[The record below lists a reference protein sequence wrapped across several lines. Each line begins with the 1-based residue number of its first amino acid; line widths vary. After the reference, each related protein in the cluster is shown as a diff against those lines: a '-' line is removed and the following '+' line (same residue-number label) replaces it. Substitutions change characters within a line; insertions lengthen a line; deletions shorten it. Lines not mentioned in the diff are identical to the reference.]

1 MSTSAPPVFSETNLY
16 YVLRRYWLLV
26 LTPVAV
32 ALAIAGVLAFG
43 RTPVYSAQARLTIGS
58 LNISTQGV
66 PGFVYAAQGLAT
78 AYARVVTAD
87 GVVNPVATQLHLP
100 RKQVIDNLSGSAVAL
115 SPIFVV
121 EGKGD
126 TPAKAI
132 ALTNAASRQLSSYIA
147 NFNSAST
154 GERDALAAYNKI
166 SLVASAAKLTSD
178 TLRSRLF
185 RNPNARGLKQ
195 QYLNA
200 AAAYDVDKGKQLT
213 ALQIYNGAASG
224 HSGSNLVQVIA
235 PANKATSDRGSK
247 AVIILLAAL
256 VAGLVIGLSL
266 AVTRNY
272 GQRQAALAE

>member
-16 YVLRRYWLLV
+16 FVLRRYWLLV
-26 LTPVAV
+26 LAPVAV
-32 ALAIAGVLAFG
+32 CLAIAGVLAFG
-43 RTPVYSAQARLTIGS
+43 RTPVYSSQARLTIGS

-87 GVVNPVATQLHLP
+87 GVVDPVAKQLHLP
-100 RKQVIDNLSGSAVAL
+100 RTQVINDLTGSAVAL

-121 EGKGD
+121 EGKGT
-126 TPAKAI
+126 TPAKSI
-132 ALTNAASRQLSSYIA
+132 ALTNAASKQLSTYIQH
-147 NFNSAST
+147 FNSIGT
-154 GERDALAAYNKI
+154 GERTALANYNAS
-166 SLVASAAKLTSD
+166 SLVASTAKLKSD
-178 TLRSRLF
+178 TLRAQLF
-185 RNPNARGLKQ
+185 RHPTPALKKS
-195 QYLNA
+195 YLTA
-200 AAAYDVDKGKQLT
+200 AAAYDVAKGKQLT
-213 ALQIYNGAASG
+213 ALQIYNGSASG

-247 AVIILLAAL
+247 ALILLLAAL

-272 GQRQAALAE
+272 SQRQAALAE